1 MAITIDQ
8 FADRIKR
15 AVQSGAIASAM
26 GTAAAGLAMHGQRRA
41 VHFASVEPGRPIG
54 LGVVTGHLTDSL
66 AGEAEPFRGG
76 VDIILSTGGKSG
88 YGAVPYAAVHELG
101 LTVNVPA
108 HKRTTLFGRTVAPFN
123 VGPYSY
129 KMPKRPFLQP
139 AIEELE
145 TKADHVFSMALAK
158 KLEALA

>member
-26 GTAAAGLAMHGQRRA
+26 GTAAAGLASHGQRRA
-41 VHFASVEPGRPIG
+41 VQFASVEPGRPIG
-54 LGVVTGHLTDSL
+54 LGVGKTGMLTSSL
-66 AGEAEPFRGG
+66 AGEAKPIRGG
-76 VDIILSTGGKSG
+76 VNIILSSGGIAG
-88 YGAVPYAAVHELG
+88 QGTAWYARLHELG
-101 LTVNVPA
+101 I
-108 HKRTTLFGRTVAPFN
+108 G
-123 VGPYSY
+123 G
-129 KMPKRPFLQP
+129 MPKRPFLQP

-158 KLEALA
+158 RLRALA

>member
-15 AVQSGAIASAM
+15 AVQTGAIASAM

-54 LGVVTGHLTDSL
+54 LGVVTGHLTSSL

-76 VDIILSTGGKSG
+76 VDIILSSGGVAG
-88 YGAVPYAAVHELG
+88 QGTAWYARLHELG
-101 LTVNVPA
+101 I
-108 HKRTTLFGRTVAPFN
+108 G
-123 VGPYSY
+123 G
-129 KMPKRPFLQP
+129 MPKRPFLQP

-145 TKADHVFSMALAK
+145 EKADHVFSMALAK